1 MILNKINTLIAAL
14 KPSQYRKYWKI
25 RNEKFYTD
33 SNKEAENIVRYIK
46 DLNI

>member
-1 MILNKINTLIAAL
+1 VNTG
-14 KPSQYRKYWKI
+14 
-25 RNEKFYTD
+25 KFGMKNLETD